1 SLGVRSMAR
10 TEFISISKQE
20 LRSGLRRVREI
31 ISRTAT
37 YLRPAVQLVGALLVG
52 RAPLVCKLAARNL
65 FHDRLRF
72 AATLTGVLFSMVLVT
87 VQGSEGEDPL
97 GDPGHSLVHDHPV
110 CLHAA

>member
-1 SLGVRSMAR
+1 MAR

-20 LRSGLRRVREI
+20 LRGGLRRVREF

-72 AATLTGVLFSMVLVT
+72 AATITGVVFSMVRKLTNSPICTVT
-87 VQGSEGEDPL
+87 STIENTT
-97 GDPGHSLVHDHPV
+97 PV
-110 CLHAA
+110 MVAANRSRS